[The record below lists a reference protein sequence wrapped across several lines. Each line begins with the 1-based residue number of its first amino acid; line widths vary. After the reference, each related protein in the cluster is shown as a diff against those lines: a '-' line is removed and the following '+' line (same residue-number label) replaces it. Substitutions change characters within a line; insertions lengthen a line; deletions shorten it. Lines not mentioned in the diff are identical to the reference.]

1 MKVTGYSRSQIKRL
15 IQQFVKT
22 SEIKVKTARRNGF
35 TNRYTQSDIRLLAEM
50 DERHQQ
56 PNGGRDQKALRT
68 RLSTVWTRYDKFIS
82 LTNPKQYL
90 KPDITPEQLNAF
102 SKK

>member
-22 SEIKVKTARRNGF
+22 SDIKIKVARRNGF
-35 TNRYTQSDIRLLAEM
+35 TCRYTLSDIRLLAEM

-56 PNGGRDQKALRT
+56 PSGALIKKHCKPAYQKFEQDQYKTSPTFRFYIYTIYVAQRPINGGDA
-68 RLSTVWTRYDKFIS
+68 
-82 LTNPKQYL
+82 
-90 KPDITPEQLNAF
+90 A
-102 SKK
+102 